1 MTRTRGSLPMPFA
14 PVIFW
19 QGLVRLTAVASV
31 FYGVPNGLAESWGY
45 GMATVDCAI
54 AIALVYVIGMMRMT
68 GGSFF
73 ELLQC
78 KTLQAA

>member
-1 MTRTRGSLPMPFA
+1 MTRTRGSLSMPFA

-19 QGLVRLTAVASV
+19 QGLVRPKAVASV
-31 FYGVPNGLAESWGY
+31 FYGVPNRLAESWEY

-54 AIALVYVIGMMRMT
+54 ALVSVIGMMRMT

>member
-1 MTRTRGSLPMPFA
+1 MTRTRGSLSMPFT

-31 FYGVPNGLAESWGY
+31 FYGVPNRLAESWKY

-54 AIALVYVIGMMRMT
+54 ALVSVIGMMRMT